1 MKSFG
6 QFLVEAVKTAAST
19 EAKLKGLKGDG
30 HGGWYD
36 AKGNFVAKTV
46 NGKLQYTGGKGAAP
60 TEDPKTTKVA
70 TPEAPKAKPKAPV
83 QSAPA
88 SKPKAKEDPTDGV
101 TKAPEPGE
109 ADQQTAEVMGVPT
122 SEGAVIVFGRFN
134 PPTIGHEKLLKK
146 ASSEADRL
154 GFDLKIYPS
163 RTVDA
168 KKNPLQ
174 PGAKVEYMKKM
185 FPDYEEGIKDDPNA
199 RTIFDVLEAC
209 FNLGYKAVTIVVGQ
223 DRLSEFQSLAQ
234 KYNGDL
240 YDFEDLQVI
249 SAGARDPDSEGIE
262 GMSASKMR
270 DAVAKDDFKS
280 FAKGIPNIGNM
291 EKKNLFNLIQKSMGA
306 TDEQLRGSVAAET
319 WEYAPKL
326 DPFGLRV
333 AYLRE
338 DIFKIG
344 SLVENVN
351 TGVRGRITRRCANHV
366 IVQTPESTM
375 FKAWLRDLVEAFDV
389 GTDEYRRYV
398 QSMTPGQGDK
408 KFHNKPDIKPITI
421 GSYYDGKKV
430 KNPNDPASGPG
441 TKYNDTSIPYKVG
454 KG

>member
-6 QFLVEAVKTAAST
+6 QFIIEAVKTAAST
-19 EAKLKGLKGDG
+19 EAKMKGLKGDG

-36 AKGNFVAKTV
+36 QKGNFVAKTV
-46 NGKLQYTGGKGAAP
+46 NGKLKFTGGRSAAP
-60 TEDPKTTKVA
+60 EEDPKSTKVA
-70 TPEAPKAKPKAPV
+70 TPEKPTAKPKAVATAPV
-83 QSAPA
+83 P
-88 SKPKAKEDPTDGV
+88 KPKPKEDTAATA
-101 TKAPEPGE
+101 TKSPEPGE
-109 ADQQTAEVMGVPT
+109 TDQQTAEVMGIPS
-122 SEGAVIVFGRFN
+122 SEGVVVVFGRFN
-134 PPTIGHEKLLKK
+134 PPTVGHQKLLDK
-146 ASSEADRL
+146 AASEASRL
-154 GFDLKIYPS
+154 GYDFKIYPS
-163 RTVDA
+163 RSVDA

-174 PGAKVEYMKKM
+174 PGAKIEYMKKM
-185 FPDYEEGIKDDPNA
+185 FSDYEESIKDDPNA
-199 RTIFDVLEAC
+199 RTIFDVLVAAA
-209 FNLGYKAVTIVVGQ
+209 NLGYKGVTIVVGQ

-240 YDFEDLQVI
+240 YNFEDLQVI
-249 SAGARDPDSEGIE
+249 SAGARDPDSDGIE

-270 DAVAKDDFKS
+270 DAVAKDDFKA

-306 TDEQLRGSVAAET
+306 TDEQLRGTVASET
-319 WEYAPKL
+319 WQHAPKL

-333 AYLRE
+333 AYLKE
-338 DIFKIG
+338 QCFKVG

-366 IVQTPESTM
+366 IVQTPEHTM
-375 FKAWLRDLVEAFDV
+375 FKAWLKDLAEAYDV
-389 GTDEYRRYV
+389 GTDEYRQYMQR
-398 QSMTPGQGDK
+398 MTPGQGDK
-408 KFHNKPDIKPITI
+408 KWNNDPIIKPITT

-441 TKYNDTSIPYKVG
+441 VKYNDTKIPYKVG

>member
-6 QFLVEAVKTAAST
+6 QFIIEAVKTAAST
-19 EAKLKGLKGDG
+19 EAKMKGLKGDG

-36 AKGNFVAKTV
+36 QKGNFVAKTV
-46 NGKLQYTGGKGAAP
+46 NGKLQFTGGRSAASQ
-60 TEDPKTTKVA
+60 EDPKSTKVA
-70 TPEAPKAKPKAPV
+70 TPEKPTAKPKAV
-83 QSAPA
+83 ATAPA
-88 SKPKAKEDPTDGV
+88 PKPKPKEDTAATA
-101 TKAPEPGE
+101 TKSPEPGE
-109 ADQQTAEVMGVPT
+109 TDQQTAEVMGMPS
-122 SEGAVIVFGRFN
+122 SEGVVVVFGRFN
-134 PPTIGHEKLLKK
+134 PPTVGHQKLLDK
-146 ASSEADRL
+146 AASEASRL
-154 GFDLKIYPS
+154 GYDFKIYPS
-163 RTVDA
+163 RSVDA

-174 PGAKVEYMKKM
+174 PGAKIEYMKKM
-185 FPDYEEGIKDDPNA
+185 FSDYEESIKDDPNA
-199 RTIFDVLEAC
+199 RTIFDVLVAAA
-209 FNLGYKAVTIVVGQ
+209 NLGYKGVTIVVGQ

-240 YDFEDLQVI
+240 YNFEDLQVI
-249 SAGARDPDSEGIE
+249 SAGARDPDSDGIE

-270 DAVAKDDFKS
+270 DAVAKDDFKA

-306 TDEQLRGSVAAET
+306 TDEQLRGTVASET
-319 WEYAPKL
+319 WQHAPKL

-333 AYLRE
+333 AYLKE
-338 DIFKIG
+338 QCFKVG

-366 IVQTPESTM
+366 IVQTPEHTM
-375 FKAWLRDLVEAFDV
+375 FKAWLKDLSEAYDV
-389 GTDEYRRYV
+389 GTDEYRQYMQR
-398 QSMTPGQGDK
+398 MTPGQGDK
-408 KFHNKPDIKPITI
+408 KWNNDPIIKPITT

-441 TKYNDTSIPYKVG
+441 VKYNDTKIPYKVG

>member
-6 QFLVEAVKTAAST
+6 QFLTEAVKTAAST

-36 AKGNFVAKTV
+36 QKGNFVAKTV
-46 NGKLQYTGGKGAAP
+46 NGKLQFTGGRKAAP

-70 TPEAPKAKPKAPV
+70 TPEIQKAKPKAPV
-83 QSAPA
+83 QAAPA
-88 SKPKAKEDPTDGV
+88 PKPKAKEDTADTT
-101 TKAPEPGE
+101 TKSPEPGE
-109 ADQQTAEVMGVPT
+109 ADQQTAEVMGIPT
-122 SEGAVIVFGRFN
+122 SEGVVITFGRFN
-134 PPTIGHEKLLKK
+134 PPTVGHEKLLKS
-146 ASSEADRL
+146 AASEASRL
-154 GFDLKIYPS
+154 GYDLKIYPS
-163 RTVDA
+163 RSVDA

-174 PGAKVEYMKKM
+174 PGAKIEYMKKM
-185 FPDYEEGIKDDPNA
+185 FPDYEESIKDDPNA
-199 RTIFDVLEAC
+199 RTIFDVLTGA
-209 FNLGYKAVTIVVGQ
+209 FNLGYKAITIVVGQ

-249 SAGARDPDSEGIE
+249 SGGARDPDSEGIE

-270 DAVAKDDFKS
+270 DAVAKDDFKA

-319 WEYAPKL
+319 WTYAPKL
-326 DPFGLRV
+326 DPFGLRI
-333 AYLRE
+333 AYLKE
-338 DIFKIG
+338 QIFKVG

-366 IVQTPESTM
+366 IVQTPEHTM
-375 FKAWLRDLVEAFDV
+375 YKAWLRDLVEAYDV

-398 QSMTPGQGDK
+398 QSMTPGQGDV
-408 KFHNKPDIKPITI
+408 KFHDKPDIKPITT

-430 KNPNDPASGPG
+430 KNPNDPPTGPG
-441 TKYNDTSIPYKVG
+441 VKYNDTKIPYKVG

>member
-6 QFLVEAVKTAAST
+6 QFLTEAVKTAASA
-19 EAKLKGLKGDG
+19 EAKMKGLKGDG

-36 AKGNFVAKTV
+36 QKGNFVAKTV
-46 NGKLQYTGGKGAAP
+46 NGKLQFTGGRGSAQP
-60 TEDPKTTKVA
+60 EDPKSTKVA
-70 TPEAPKAKPKAPV
+70 TPAAPKSKAKAPV
-83 QSAPA
+83 AATPAP
-88 SKPKAKEDPTDGV
+88 KPKAKEDPAATA
-101 TKAPEPGE
+101 TKSPEPGE
-109 ADQQTAEVMGVPT
+109 ANVQTAEVMGAPT

-134 PPTIGHEKLLKK
+134 PPTVGHQKLLDR
-146 ASSEADRL
+146 AAAEADRL

-174 PGAKVEYMKKM
+174 PGAKIEYMKKM

-199 RTIFDVLEAC
+199 RTIFNVLEAC
-209 FNLGYKAVTIVVGQ
+209 FNLGYRAVTIVVGQ

-240 YDFEDLQVI
+240 YDFEELSVI

-270 DAVAKDDFKS
+270 DAVAKDDFKA

-306 TDEQLRGSVAAET
+306 TDEQLRGTVTSET
-319 WEYAPKL
+319 WQYAPKL

-333 AYLRE
+333 AYLKE
-338 DIFKIG
+338 QCFKIG
-344 SLVENVN
+344 SLVENIN
-351 TGVRGRITRRCANHV
+351 TGVRGRITRRGANHV
-366 IVQTPESTM
+366 IVQTPEHTM
-375 FKAWLRDLVEAFDV
+375 FKAWLRDLSEAFDV

-398 QSMTPGQGDK
+398 QSMTPGQGDV
-408 KFHNKPDIKPITI
+408 KFHDKPDIKPITT

-430 KNPNDPASGPG
+430 KNPNDPPSGPG
-441 TKYNDTSIPYKVG
+441 IKYNDTKIPYKVG